1 MVNRICPKCKRKV
14 SLTQM
19 QWDLG
24 AELPLDCPWYNKST
38 AEKEEKTREYFPE
51 ESKNQYHSWLKK
63 GT

>member
-1 MVNRICPKCKRKV
+1 MVNRICTKCKRNV

-24 AELPLDCPWYNKST
+24 AELPLDCPWCNKST
-38 AEKEEKTREYFPE
+38 NKKEDKTREYFPE

-63 GT
+63 GA